1 MTDPRPWTYAALFG
15 ALWGALEL
23 SLGTI
28 LHFAKIPLYGIL
40 MSLLGLLCL
49 VTLRRLQPSIGV
61 CLMAGLVAIFLKVFT
76 MGGLRPGPLLGIGL
90 QTLVVELA
98 FTTCG
103 SRRIAAAVAGAAAVA
118 SAPAQLVVGL
128 WLFAGKEAVD
138 AYVYSIESWLEMS
151 GLAMLSVELLVGLVL
166 AVTGVVGAAGGLW
179 SWSIA
184 GRVGRRLGGRIRRR

>member
-28 LHFAKIPLYGIL
+28 LHFARVPLYGIL

-49 VTLRRLQPSIGV
+49 VTLRRLQPRVGV

-76 MGGLRPGPLLGIGL
+76 MGGLRPGPLLGIAL

-103 SRRIAAAVAGAAAVA
+103 SRRIAAVAAGAAAVA

-138 AYVYSIESWLEMS
+138 AYVSSIESWLAMS
-151 GLAMLSVELLVGLVL
+151 GLSMLSVELLLGLVL
-166 AVTGVVGAAGGLW
+166 AGAGAVGAAGGLW

-184 GRVGRRLGGRIRRR
+184 GRVGRRLGRYRR